1 MHVELKRMEEGIQI
15 NMEEG
20 LFRKDM
26 LSVNILKPQ
35 VFPSFSESYF
45 IIVDLF
51 SVPSLGFLYST
62 FTFHNPHKNFLFNFV
77 TSKPKL
83 FFSFPVFLSVCGLPH
98 TFQFIYVNH
107 LQFSPPYPSS
117 YPTSTLIV
125 FCWNPKSL
133 LCLLA

>member
-1 MHVELKRMEEGIQI
+1 MQPLSKSPDLGGFWMHVELKRMEEGIQI

-83 FFSFPVFLSVCGLPH
+83 FFHFQSFSQFVAFPILFNSFMLIIFNFPPLILHPTLLPP
-98 TFQFIYVNH
+98 
-107 LQFSPPYPSS
+107 L
-117 YPTSTLIV
+117 
-125 FCWNPKSL
+125 
-133 LCLLA
+133 